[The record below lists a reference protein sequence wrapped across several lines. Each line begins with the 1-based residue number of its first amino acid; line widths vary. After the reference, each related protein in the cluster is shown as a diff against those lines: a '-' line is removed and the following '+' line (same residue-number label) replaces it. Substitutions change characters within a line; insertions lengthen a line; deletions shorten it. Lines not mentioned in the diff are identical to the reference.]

1 MLIQCTIFD
10 KRRKSHCLNC
20 RYIVHKSSSLVLTL
34 ILTLMDLKE
43 TVILCVSG
51 KGNYYP
57 CLQEIC
63 SLKPATG
70 TGICDS

>member
-1 MLIQCTIFD
+1 
-10 KRRKSHCLNC
+10 
-20 RYIVHKSSSLVLTL
+20 
-34 ILTLMDLKE
+34 MDLKE

-70 TGICDS
+70 SGICDS